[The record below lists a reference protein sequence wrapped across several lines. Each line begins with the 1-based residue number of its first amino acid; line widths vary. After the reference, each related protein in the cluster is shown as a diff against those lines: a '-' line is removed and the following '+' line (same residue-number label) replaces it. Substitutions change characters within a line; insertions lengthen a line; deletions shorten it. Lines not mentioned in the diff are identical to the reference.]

1 MPLFL
6 ILIALA
12 LIILN
17 LTAIKKEKKSFREIL
32 ENKNEN
38 IQDFEIELGRFRKEV
53 AETLLDIQ
61 KEIEDIKSYIDSSKV
76 EPINSDEEDKF
87 NSNEEI
93 SVLLGNGDYNAAED
107 QNEKVKAVVEL
118 LSLGKNIDEICEELN
133 LGKGEVL
140 LIKELY
146 KK

>member
-17 LTAIKKEKKSFREIL
+17 LIAIKKEKKSFREVL

-53 AETLLDIQ
+53 AETFLDIQ
-61 KEIEDIKSYIDSSKV
+61 KEIEDIKSSIDSSKL
-76 EPINSDEEDKF
+76 ETSNSDEGDNF

-93 SVLLGNGDYNAAED
+93 FTLLDNRNYNDRED

-118 LSLGKNIDEICEELN
+118 FSLGKNIDEICEELN

>member
-17 LTAIKKEKKSFREIL
+17 LIAIKKEKKSFREIL

-76 EPINSDEEDKF
+76 EPSNSDEEDKF

-93 SVLLGNGDYNAAED
+93 SVLLGNGGYNAAED
-107 QNEKVKAVVEL
+107 QNEKVKGVVEL